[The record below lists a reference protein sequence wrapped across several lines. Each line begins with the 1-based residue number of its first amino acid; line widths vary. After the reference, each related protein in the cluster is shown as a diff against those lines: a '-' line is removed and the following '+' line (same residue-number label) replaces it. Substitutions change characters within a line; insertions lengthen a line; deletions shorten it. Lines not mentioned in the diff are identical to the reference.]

1 MSALIG
7 ALVAGRYLIEA
18 ELGRGGM
25 GVVYRAVQLP
35 MERAV
40 ALKVLKKELTG
51 DARARV
57 RFEREARAA
66 SALTHPS
73 AVAIHDF
80 GDHEGTAYLA
90 MELVEGRG
98 LRALIEEG
106 VGVARAI
113 DLAAQLADVLASAHD
128 AGLVHRDLKPENVIV
143 ESNEERTEGTVGR
156 HLPSSAGVGMPSRSG
171 ATHVI
176 DGDRVRVLDFGL
188 AFLERGPGGR
198 MTREGIV
205 VGTPEYLSP
214 EQARGEDVGPA
225 TDVYALACVLHEL
238 LTGRP
243 PFAGSEL
250 DVLTKQMFAPPPPL
264 ASETAL
270 DVPAAL
276 DELRRAMLEK
286 QPARRPSA
294 AEARDRLR
302 ALDPD
307 PDRARARARQDG
319 YLGPRAARMVGAGK
333 PSPSEG
339 ALEVAIAGTLNAE
352 LVLGLMANGIT
363 AFTLSRDEALGP
375 ETAVIVAPG
384 ATEAEVGSLVRS
396 GLPVIATVDRADVAR
411 LSTLLRAGAADV
423 ATRPLV
429 AADLAKKIRR
439 LARDRARR
447 QRG

>member
-1 MSALIG
+1 VSVVIGGLI
-7 ALVAGRYLIEA
+7 AGRYRVEA

-66 SALTHPS
+66 SALAHPS

-80 GDHEGTAYLA
+80 GEHEGMAYLA

-106 VGVARAI
+106 AGVARAI
-113 DLAAQLADVLASAHD
+113 DLAAQLADVLASAHE

-143 ESNEERTEGTVGR
+143 EATVE
-156 HLPSSAGVGMPSRSG
+156 
-171 ATHVI
+171 
-176 DGDRVRVLDFGL
+176 GDRVRVLDFGL

-238 LTGRP
+238 LTRRP

-264 ASETAL
+264 SGAGAL
-270 DVPAAL
+270 EVPAAL

-319 YLGPRAARMVGAGK
+319 YLGPRAARMVDAARATA
-333 PSPSEG
+333 SSDG
-339 ALEVAIAGTLNAE
+339 ALEVAIAGTLDAE

-363 AFTLSRDEALGP
+363 AFTLSDDEPLGP

-384 ATEAEVGSLVRS
+384 ASEEVVAELARS
-396 GLPVIATVDRADVAR
+396 GLPVIAAIDRADVAR

-423 ATRPLV
+423 ATRPLS
-429 AADLAKKIRR
+429 APDLAKKIRR

>member
-1 MSALIG
+1 MSVVIGGLI
-7 ALVAGRYLIEA
+7 AGRYRVEA

-66 SALTHPS
+66 SALAHPS

-80 GDHEGTAYLA
+80 GEHEGMAYLA

-106 VGVARAI
+106 AGVARAI
-113 DLAAQLADVLASAHD
+113 DLAAQLADVLASAHE

-143 ESNEERTEGTVGR
+143 EATVE
-156 HLPSSAGVGMPSRSG
+156 
-171 ATHVI
+171 
-176 DGDRVRVLDFGL
+176 GDRVRVLDFGL

-238 LTGRP
+238 LTRRP

-264 ASETAL
+264 SGAGAL
-270 DVPAAL
+270 EVPAAL

-319 YLGPRAARMVGAGK
+319 YLGPRAARMVDAARATA
-333 PSPSEG
+333 SSDG
-339 ALEVAIAGTLNAE
+339 ALEVAIAGTLDAE

-363 AFTLSRDEALGP
+363 AFTLSDDEPLGP

-384 ATEAEVGSLVRS
+384 ASEEVVAELARS
-396 GLPVIATVDRADVAR
+396 GLPVIAAIDRADVAR

-423 ATRPLV
+423 ATRPLS
-429 AADLAKKIRR
+429 APDLAKKIRR

>member
-1 MSALIG
+1 VSVVIGGLI
-7 ALVAGRYLIEA
+7 AGRYRVEA

-25 GVVYRAVQLP
+25 GVVYRAMQLP

-66 SALTHPS
+66 SALAHPS

-80 GDHEGTAYLA
+80 GEHEGMAYLA

-106 VGVARAI
+106 AGVARAI
-113 DLAAQLADVLASAHD
+113 DLAAQLADVLASAHE

-143 ESNEERTEGTVGR
+143 EATVE
-156 HLPSSAGVGMPSRSG
+156 
-171 ATHVI
+171 
-176 DGDRVRVLDFGL
+176 GDRVRVLDFGL

-238 LTGRP
+238 LTRRP

-264 ASETAL
+264 SGEGAL
-270 DVPAAL
+270 EVPAAL

-319 YLGPRAARMVGAGK
+319 YLGPRATRMVDAVRATA
-333 PSPSEG
+333 SSDG
-339 ALEVAIAGTLNAE
+339 ALEVAIAGTLDAE

-363 AFTLSRDEALGP
+363 AFTLSDDEPLGP
-375 ETAVIVAPG
+375 ETVVIVVPG
-384 ATEAEVGSLVRS
+384 ASEEVVTELARS
-396 GLPVIATVDRADVAR
+396 GLPVIAAIDRADVAR
-411 LSTLLRAGAADV
+411 LSILLRAGAADV
-423 ATRPLV
+423 ATRPLSV
-429 AADLAKKIRR
+429 PDLAKKIRR

>member
-1 MSALIG
+1 VVSVVIGGLI
-7 ALVAGRYLIEA
+7 AGRYRVEA

-35 MERAV
+35 MERAI
-40 ALKVLKKELTG
+40 ALKVLRKELTG
-51 DARARV
+51 DARARL

-66 SALTHPS
+66 SALAHPS

-80 GDHEGTAYLA
+80 GEHEGMAYLA

-106 VGVARAI
+106 PGVARTI
-113 DLAAQLADVLASAHD
+113 DLAAQLADVLASAHE

-143 ESNEERTEGTVGR
+143 ESV
-156 HLPSSAGVGMPSRSG
+156 
-171 ATHVI
+171 

-238 LTGRP
+238 LTRRP

-264 ASETAL
+264 SGEGAL
-270 DVPAAL
+270 EVPAAL

-294 AEARDRLR
+294 VEARDRLR

-319 YLGPRAARMVGAGK
+319 YLGPRAARMVDAARATA
-333 PSPSEG
+333 SSDG
-339 ALEVAIAGTLNAE
+339 ALEVAIAGTLGAE

-363 AFTLSRDEALGP
+363 TFTLSDDEPLGP

-384 ATEAEVGSLVRS
+384 ASEEAVASLARS
-396 GLPVIATVDRADVAR
+396 GLPVIAAIDRADVAR

-423 ATRPLV
+423 ATRPLA

>member
-7 ALVAGRYLIEA
+7 ALVAGRYRVTA

-35 MERAV
+35 MERPI

-51 DARARV
+51 DARARS

-66 SALTHPS
+66 SALAHPS

-80 GDHEGTAYLA
+80 GEHEGVAYLA
-90 MELVEGRG
+90 MELVEGSG
-98 LRALIEEG
+98 LRALIEER

-113 DLAAQLADVLASAHD
+113 DLAAQLADVLASAHE

-143 ESNEERTEGTVGR
+143 EA
-156 HLPSSAGVGMPSRSG
+156 SSPQGE
-171 ATHVI
+171 
-176 DGDRVRVLDFGL
+176 RVRVLDFGL

-243 PFAGSEL
+243 PFTGSEL

-264 ASETAL
+264 ASHGAHE
-270 DVPAAL
+270 VPAAL
-276 DELRRAMLEK
+276 DELRRAMLDK

-294 AEARDRLR
+294 AEVRDRLR

-307 PDRARARARQDG
+307 PDRARARARVDG
-319 YLGPRAARMVGAGK
+319 YLGPRAARMVDAA
-333 PSPSEG
+333 PSPPLSDA
-339 ALEVAIAGTLNAE
+339 ALEVALAGTLEAE
-352 LVLGLMANGIT
+352 LVLGLMANGIS
-363 AFTLSRDEALGP
+363 AFTLSDAEPLGP
-375 ETAVIVAPG
+375 ETAVIVASR
-384 ATEAEVGSLVRS
+384 ADEAQIAALART
-396 GLPVIATVDRADVAR
+396 GLPVIAAVDRADVAR
-411 LSTLLRAGAADV
+411 LSSLLRAGAADV
-423 ATRPLV
+423 ASRPLS

-439 LARDRARR
+439 LTRDRARR
-447 QRG
+447 RGGGG